1 MKFEIERTSDWT
13 ASKKPCEGAV
23 LAHEETETDYARYH
37 IEIASLE
44 DLVALMK
51 REGEIIIREDGY
63 KEDGLPV
70 IEIYDTYRE

>member
-1 MKFEIERTSDWT
+1 MTFEIERTSDWN
-13 ASKKPCEGAV
+13 ASKKPCEGAI

-37 IEIASLE
+37 IEIGSLE

-51 REGEIIIREDGY
+51 REGEIIIREGGY

>member
-1 MKFEIERTSDWT
+1 MTFEIERTSDWD
-13 ASKKPCEGAV
+13 ASKTPCEGAV
-23 LAHEETETDYARYH
+23 LAHEETATDYARYH
-37 IEIASLE
+37 IEIESLE

-51 REGEIIIREDGY
+51 REGEIIIREGGY

>member
-1 MKFEIERTSDWT
+1 MTFEIERTSDWT

-23 LAHEETETDYARYH
+23 LAHKETETDYARYH

-44 DLVALMK
+44 DLVAFVK
-51 REGEIIIREDGY
+51 KEGEIVIREGGY
-63 KEDGLPV
+63 KEDGLLV